1 MFTGIVEEIG
11 VVEEIQEISDGIE
24 IRIKANKIFDDLKAD
39 DSVSCSGICLT
50 VTNINKQFFTVQLV
64 DETIK
69 RTTVKFWKKGSLI
82 NLERALLPSTRMGGH
97 LVQGHVDRTTVISSI
112 EIADNSAV
120 LSFDLV
126 PSISKYIVEKG
137 SICLDGISL
146 TVAKKQDKNFKVAVI
161 PHTMN
166 YTNWRGK
173 KIGDKV
179 NVEVDIM
186 AKYIEN
192 LMT

>member
-112 EIADNSAV
+112 EMADNSAV